1 MAKAKNQANT
11 IAATKETTE
20 EVTSSVET
28 NVEEMVLPMEE
39 SSVQASSYN
48 DLLAM
53 VANLQ
58 KQVADLAANN
68 FTKVEPTPVVNRV
81 EESSNDATAKL
92 VEILANK
99 KSEKE
104 ITIVHNCEVL
114 GGTSTHIELTGMTID
129 FHIQGEERLLSW
141 QQFEELVSR
150 YRSFF
155 ERRIIILGAGQDE
168 LAERYGVPCIK
179 TTNTHVVTRDELTN
193 LHKLSPRKL
202 EEYIVSLSDE
212 DKRLVASFWIG
223 NCYERKDG
231 YYDRGKVELL
241 NRLLEDHPFE
251 NILTLM
257 NGDYRVIPEKG
268 ESNNLITSAPVG

>member
-1 MAKAKNQANT
+1 MAKAKTTNT
-11 IAATKETTE
+11 TKTIETT
-20 EVTSSVET
+20 VTPVDT
-28 NVEEMVLPMEE
+28 TPVNTP
-39 SSVQASSYN
+39 SYE
-48 DLLAM
+48 DLMAM
-53 VANLQ
+53 VASLQ
-58 KQVADLAANN
+58 KQVADLVDTNKAKEDA
-68 FTKVEPTPVVNRV
+68 PVVEEKPV
-81 EESSNDATAKL
+81 EQTNDATAKL

-104 ITIVHNCEVL
+104 ITVIHNCEVL
-114 GGTSTHIELTGMTID
+114 GGASTHIELTGMTID

-179 TTNTHVVTRDELTN
+179 TTNTHIVTRDELTN
-193 LHKLSPRKL
+193 LYKLSPRKL
-202 EEYIVSLSDE
+202 EEYIASLSDE

-223 NCYERKDG
+223 NCYERKEG

-251 NILTLM
+251 NILALM

-268 ESNNLITSAPVG
+268 EGNNRITSAPVG